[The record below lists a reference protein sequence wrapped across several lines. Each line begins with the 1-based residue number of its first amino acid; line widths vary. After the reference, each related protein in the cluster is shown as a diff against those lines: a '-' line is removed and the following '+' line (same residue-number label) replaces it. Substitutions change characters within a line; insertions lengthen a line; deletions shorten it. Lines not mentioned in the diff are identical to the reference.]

1 MKLTMNPYVFAVGC
15 PRSGTTLLQR
25 MLDAHP
31 DLAVANDSHFIPK
44 AIKGIPPASGDLTL
58 TPELVENARTYRRFH
73 RLGLSDEAVYKAA
86 ENSETYPEFVGAL
99 YTEFAA
105 MRGKMLG
112 GEKTPDYAK
121 ELPVLHALFPR
132 ARFVHII
139 RDGRDVALSVLKWA
153 NEKKGP
159 GKLELWAEEP
169 MAVCALWWRWQ
180 VEMGMRDGRG
190 IGAEKYLEVHYEDL
204 VAEPEEKLR
213 EISAFLD
220 LAYSGKMASFHEG
233 KTRDEPG
240 LDAKKAWL
248 PATKGLRDWRSEFS
262 ERDLELFEALAGDLL
277 SELGYER
284 SVEDF
289 SPETEALAERCR
301 EWWEDDRSKRREERR
316 TASRRGA

>member
-1 MKLTMNPYVFAVGC
+1 MEPKRNPYVFAVGC

-44 AIKGIPPASGDLTL
+44 AVRGFTASENLAL

-73 RLGLSDEAVYKAA
+73 RLGLSDEAVDGAA
-86 ENSETYPEFVGAL
+86 KNSNTYPEFVGAL
-99 YTEFAA
+99 YAEFAG
-105 MRGKMLG
+105 MRGKALG

-121 ELPVLHALFPR
+121 ELPLLHALFPR

-153 NEKKGP
+153 NERKGP
-159 GKLELWAEEP
+159 GKLDMWAEEP
-169 MAVCALWWRWQ
+169 VAVCAMWWRWQ
-180 VEMGMRDGRG
+180 VGVGMRDGRE
-190 IGAEKYLEVHYEDL
+190 IGPEKYHGIRYEDL
-204 VAEPEEKLR
+204 VAEPEERLR
-213 EISAFLD
+213 EISSFLG
-220 LAYSGKMASFHEG
+220 LPYSEKMASFHEG
-233 KTRDEPG
+233 KTRDDPG

-248 PATKGLRDWRSEFS
+248 PATRGLRDWRSGMS
-262 ERDLELFEALAGDLL
+262 GRDLELFEALAGDIL

-289 SPETEALAERCR
+289 SPEVEETAERCR
-301 EWWEDDRSKRREERR
+301 AWWEDDRSGKRGE
-316 TASRRGA
+316 SRQAARDRGA